1 MSSRL
6 FSALLLA
13 IATQTVQA
21 EEIFAGIGVSG
32 EVSYSDQPLHGHQ
45 RITLDVTPAIQTA
58 DDARATTAG
67 LEALAD
73 ELAQARQRREQAR
86 AASNRAPAAA
96 GVRRRSA
103 DQRVLVERY
112 KQPAITYF
120 PGRFSRRQRTVEI
133 EPAPPLPPRNT
144 FEPAFRPFRQSS
156 Q

>member
-6 FSALLLA
+6 FSVLLLA
-13 IATQTVQA
+13 ITTQAVQA
-21 EEIFAGIGVSG
+21 EEIFAGIGVAG

-86 AASNRAPAAA
+86 AASKRTSA
-96 GVRRRSA
+96 GQARPSA
-103 DQRVLVERY
+103 DQPVLVERY
-112 KQPAITYF
+112 VEPAVTYF

-133 EPAPPLPPRNT
+133 EPAPPLAPRNT